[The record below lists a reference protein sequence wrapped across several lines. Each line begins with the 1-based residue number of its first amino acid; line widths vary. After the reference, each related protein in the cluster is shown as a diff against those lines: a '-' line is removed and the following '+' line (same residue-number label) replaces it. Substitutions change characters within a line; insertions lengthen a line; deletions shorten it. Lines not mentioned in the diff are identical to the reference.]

1 MVEEA
6 ARLLCSL
13 MMYIM
18 LSIQDLHGEE
28 AVQSD
33 DIYHAGDV
41 HLITMQSEDM

>member
-13 MMYIM
+13 MYIM